1 MTLGIGSH
9 ANIRRLLKKKVHK
22 CCDRKVVGAVESV
35 LVNNNF
41 TTTVL
46 NQFNNIDTN
55 NTEVISNTSL
65 DDNITADV
73 TLKIDNITLAD
84 ISSEDQTKLIDDTKN
99 YIANTLGYNINNI
112 LVYLSE
118 GSVNI
123 NIVVFA
129 EVEDSVF
136 TDVDDNE
143 YRISVLGEITE
154 STYNGVTQN
163 GNTLTTDNI
172 KTAVLGKSVT
182 SIGERAFWG
191 SSLTE
196 FTIPYSVTTI
206 GDSAFAYTS
215 GLKQFIV
222 SSNSNHFEVI
232 DGVLYKKN
240 SDNTLELIQYPL
252 AKGNTAFTIPN
263 NVVKLLNRCFSDE
276 KNLTSVVMPD
286 SVTSVELFTFRATNI
301 ESIQLSN
308 NLENLGRYMF
318 LFCSG
323 LTSITIPNS
332 VTSIEYGVFYGCD
345 SLVTV
350 TIPNSVTSLG
360 ARMFYYCTSL
370 TSITIPNSVT
380 SIESGAFT
388 GCNSL
393 TSITIPNSVTII
405 NSRAFQWCYNLTTV
419 TFEENSQLKT
429 IGHNAFNSCTSLTSV
444 IFGENSQLETIDI
457 FAFFNCT
464 SLTSITIP
472 NSVTSINDLSFL
484 DSGLTTVNIYGS
496 SITISGNTYNVGD
509 YINFF
514 GVDVVSIVQIS
525 S

>member
-1 MTLGIGSH
+1 MPLGIGSH
-9 ANIRRLLKKKVHK
+9 ANIRRLLKKNVHK

-65 DDNITADV
+65 DDNITHDI
-73 TLKIDNITLAD
+73 TFKIDNITLAD
-84 ISSEDQTKLIDDTKN
+84 ISSEDQTKLINDTKN

-143 YRISVLGEITE
+143 YRINILGEITE

-163 GNTLTTDNI
+163 GNTLTKDNI

-182 SIGERAFWG
+182 SIGNNAFSMYDQG
-191 SSLTE
+191 QHFESI
-196 FTIPYSVTTI
+196 TIPSSVNNI
-206 GDSAFAYTS
+206 GDSAFAFTR
-215 GLKQFIV
+215 GIKQFIV
-222 SSNSNHFEVI
+222 SSNSNHFEAI

-252 AKGNTAFTIPN
+252 AKGNTAFTFPN
-263 NVVKLLNRCFSDE
+263 NVVKLLNRCFASE
-276 KNLTSVVMPD
+276 LNLTSLVIPD
-286 SVTSVELFTFRATNI
+286 SVTSIGEYTLFGMNI

-308 NLENLGRYMF
+308 NLENIGR
-318 LFCSG
+318 
-323 LTSITIPNS
+323 
-332 VTSIEYGVFYGCD
+332 
-345 SLVTV
+345 
-350 TIPNSVTSLG
+350 
-360 ARMFYYCTSL
+360 
-370 TSITIPNSVT
+370 
-380 SIESGAFT
+380 GAFYNCT
-388 GCNSL
+388 EL

-405 NSRAFQWCYNLTTV
+405 EYAVFYRCNSLSSITIPSSVKTIGKYAFLFATVSEV
-419 TFEENSQLKT
+419 TFEENSQ
-429 IGHNAFNSCTSLTSV
+429 I
-444 IFGENSQLETIDI
+444 ETIDDY
-457 FAFFNCT
+457 AFYG
-464 SLTSITIP
+464 SQ
-472 NSVTSINDLSFL
+472 
-484 DSGLTTVNIYGS
+484 LTTVLIYEN

-509 YINFF
+509 NNISFF
-514 GVDVVSIVQIS
+514 GVNGVSIVQIS
-525 S
+525 SNN